1 MTLFRTVIAAAAIV
15 LMLLLASVW
24 WMRDA
29 VSRPLAI
36 PPSGAVITMQPGES
50 LGQFLSGLVAQGY
63 LESSRPLAI
72 WARWRGLDRRV
83 KAGEYRIS
91 EGTSGAALLELLAEG
106 AVLSYQITLPEGITL
121 AEALRRLHNDDRLAK
136 VLEGPTDPALL
147 ELVAPHSNPEGLFLP
162 ETYQFVRGDS
172 DLDILVR
179 AHRLLQDALQQAWAS
194 RARDLPFD
202 TPYEGL
208 ILASIVE
215 RETAVASERDAIA
228 GVFVR
233 RLQRG
238 MRLQT
243 DPTVIYGL
251 GDAFDGN
258 LTRKHLAD
266 RENPWN
272 TYVLQGLP
280 PTPIAL
286 PGRAALNAALHP
298 LEGQALY
305 FVARGDGYH
314 AFSET
319 LDEHNARV
327 REFQLTRR
335 RDYRSTPGNKE

>member
-1 MTLFRTVIAAAAIV
+1 MATAVIL

-24 WMRDA
+24 WLRDA
-29 VSRPLAI
+29 VSRPLAL
-36 PPSGAVITMQPGES
+36 PQSGAVVAVQPGES

-63 LESSRPLAI
+63 LESSRPLTI

-83 KAGEYRIS
+83 KAGEYRIPK
-91 EGTSGAALLELLAEG
+91 GTSGAALLELLAEG
-106 AVLSYQITLPEGITL
+106 TVVSYQITLPEGITL
-121 AEALRRLHNDDRLAK
+121 GEALGRLHNDNRLAR
-136 VLEGPTDPALL
+136 VLEGPADPAVL
-147 ELVAPHSNPEGLFLP
+147 EIVAPYSSPEGLFLP

-179 AHRLLQDALQQAWAS
+179 AHRLLQDALRQAWAS
-194 RARDLPFD
+194 RAKDLPLT
-202 TPYEGL
+202 TPYEAL

-215 RETAVASERDAIA
+215 RETAVPSEREAIA

-251 GDAFDGN
+251 GEAFDGN

-266 RENPWN
+266 RQNPWN
-272 TYVLQGLP
+272 TYIFKGLP

-286 PGRAALNAALHP
+286 PGRAALDAALHP
-298 LEGQALY
+298 LEGKALY

-314 AFSET
+314 AFSEN

-335 RDYRSTPGNKE
+335 RDYRSTPGDKD